1 MKFTFP
7 FCYTPRPE
15 IVSAARRLTARIDA
29 DPALRAVFAEGK
41 MLGVLMVETDFL
53 YGFSGL
59 AGGRN
64 RIEGFVPPIYD
75 LLDPEGHFK
84 REEAAIVALN
94 REIKDGSDGDR
105 IVALKRERRE
115 RSVALQEWIFDQF
128 EVLNARGERL
138 TIAEVFA
145 RRGLVPPSGTG
156 ECAAP
161 KLLQFAYLHGMKP
174 LAFGEFWYGASPVGE
189 LRRPGSFYPSC
200 TGKCGPLLDFMLEG
214 LEVEPDPLA
223 RTWGLEMADQ
233 VGHDNS
239 KSTSCPAPTHPSCP
253 APTGHLPA
261 IPVLYEDEAI
271 LVVNK
276 PSGILSVPGRTNPV
290 SVPALL
296 EKEHGVLYPCH
307 RLDMDTSGL
316 MVYAKTLKD
325 QAELQRQF
333 AGREVRKTYR
343 ARLIGPWSS
352 PAPTVTSSPAPTV
365 TSSPAPTGDLQTPAL
380 ANPDTSRDLSPG
392 AHGWIDLP
400 IGPDWYD
407 RPRQKVDR
415 EEGKRALTEYEI
427 LAVLPDGGIDVRFTP
442 HTGRT
447 HQLRVHAAHPEGLG
461 RPIIGDRLYG
471 GHGPETDTLHLRAE
485 ALSFRH
491 PRSGAQMEF
500 DLNHQPPSSS

>member
-15 IVSAARRLTARIDA
+15 IVSAARRLTDRIDA
-29 DPALRAVFAEGK
+29 DPELQALFAEGK
-41 MLGVLMVETDFL
+41 MLGVMMVETPDGRKDFL

-64 RIEGFVPPIYD
+64 RVEGFVPPIYD

-94 REIKDGSDGDR
+94 REIKQCSDGER
-105 IVALKRERRE
+105 LSALKQERRE

-161 KLLQFAYLHGMKP
+161 KLLQYAYLHSLKP
-174 LAFGEFWYGASPVGE
+174 LAFGECWYGASPAGE
-189 LRRPGSFYPSC
+189 LRRHGSFYPSC

-214 LEVEPDPLA
+214 LEVEPDPL
-223 RTWGLEMADQ
+223 R
-233 VGHDNS
+233 S
-239 KSTSCPAPTHPSCP
+239 SCPAPS
-253 APTGHLPA
+253 GHLPA
-261 IPVLYEDEAI
+261 IPILYEDDAI
-271 LVVNK
+271 LVVDK

-316 MVYAKTLKD
+316 MVYAKTLQD

-343 ARLIGPWSS
+343 ARLIADRTLPSLE
-352 PAPTVTSSPAPTV
+352 V
-365 TSSPAPTGDLQTPAL
+365 
-380 ANPDTSRDLSPG
+380 G

-407 RPRQKVDR
+407 RPRQKVDKTD
-415 EEGKRALTEYEI
+415 GKNAVTEYEI
-427 LAVLPDGGIDVRFTP
+427 LAVLPNGEIDVRFTP

-461 RPIIGDRLYG
+461 RPILGDRLYG
-471 GHGPETDTLHLRAE
+471 GHGPETDSLHLRADT
-485 ALSFRH
+485 LSFRH
-491 PRSGAQMEF
+491 PRSGASLQF
-500 DLNHQPPSSS
+500 SL

>member
-15 IVSAARRLTARIDA
+15 IVSAARRLTDRIDA
-29 DPALRAVFAEGK
+29 DPELQALFAEGK
-41 MLGVLMVETDFL
+41 MLGVMMVETPDGRKDFL

-64 RIEGFVPPIYD
+64 RVEGFVPPIYD

-94 REIKDGSDGDR
+94 REIKQCSDGER
-105 IVALKRERRE
+105 LSALKQERRE

-128 EVLNARGERL
+128 EVLNARGQRL

-161 KLLQFAYLHGMKP
+161 KLLQYAYLHGLKP
-174 LAFGEFWYGASPVGE
+174 LAFGECWYGASPAGE
-189 LRRPGSFYPSC
+189 LRRHGSFYPSC

-214 LEVEPDPLA
+214 LEVEPDPLFDKPD
-223 RTWGLEMADQ
+223 TMDKAD
-233 VGHDNS
+233 
-239 KSTSCPAPTHPSCP
+239 
-253 APTGHLPA
+253 
-261 IPVLYEDEAI
+261 IPVLFEDDAI
-271 LVVNK
+271 LVVDK

-316 MVYAKTLKD
+316 MVYAKTLQD

-343 ARLIGPWSS
+343 ARLIADRTLPSLE
-352 PAPTVTSSPAPTV
+352 V
-365 TSSPAPTGDLQTPAL
+365 
-380 ANPDTSRDLSPG
+380 G

-407 RPRQKVDR
+407 RPRQKVDKTD
-415 EEGKRALTEYEI
+415 GKNAVTEYEI
-427 LAVLPDGGIDVRFTP
+427 LAVLPNGEIDVRFTP

-461 RPIIGDRLYG
+461 RPILGDRLYG
-471 GHGPETDTLHLRAE
+471 GHGPETDSLHLRADT
-485 ALSFRH
+485 LSFRH
-491 PRSGAQMEF
+491 PRSGASLQF
-500 DLNHQPPSSS
+500 SL